1 MLLFPFLLDV
11 YLLSADGVVVV
22 VVVSLG
28 VLVLSVVLWT
38 SLMIALRRTNP

>member
-1 MLLFPFLLDV
+1 MLLFPFLLAV
-11 YLLSADGVVVV
+11 YLLSAAVVVV